1 MINSV
6 VLMGRLTH
14 EPELQ
19 ATASGLSVT
28 RFQIAV
34 DRKYIPKGEERKAD
48 FIYITAW
55 RQTAEFVCRYFHKG
69 SMIALEGSIQTDS
82 YTDSYGNKVKN
93 VTVVAS
99 NVSFCESRQAAST
112 VSTPEFEPVD
122 EVELSWR

>member
-34 DRKYIPKGEERKAD
+34 DRKYTKGEERKAD

-55 RQTAEFVCRYFHKG
+55 RRTAEFVCRYFHKG

-122 EVELSWR
+122 EVELPWR

>member
-122 EVELSWR
+122 EVELPWS